1 MMEDA
6 INHMSTALKTDH
18 YEFTMLDA
26 LIRSGRAKCRAV
38 FEVFARELPLGRP
51 FGVYAGNEPLV
62 DGIEKF
68 VVNEEQIC
76 FLESVNIV
84 SHETLQWLSQYRF
97 SGDILSY
104 REGELFFPN
113 SPVMTVEAELGEAL
127 ILETLILSVLNHA
140 SSVATAAARI
150 SEAAGEK
157 LVMEAG
163 SRRVPPVAATHAARA
178 AYIGGID
185 VSSNLEAG
193 HRWGIPTAGTASHAF
208 TLAFPTELEAFK
220 AQQEFLG
227 TDSVFLVD
235 TYDMV
240 EGITNAVK
248 ATSGNLRGVRLDSGN
263 LENGSRAARNLL
275 DSLGA
280 TDAQI
285 MVSGDLDEYQIQ
297 QLSGAP
303 IDAFESGHRL
313 VTGSSAPSAG
323 FVYKLVEIEDCPN
336 SQGKMR
342 PVEKSSRGKGSTGGK
357 KHAKRLLSNDSTAL
371 EEILTIGQDA
381 FEVLPLQNERYLQAP
396 LCIGG
401 EFMCDWDLE
410 NARNHFK
417 SAIEE
422 IPKGIRLR
430 KDGLPAIP
438 TRIINELEFHE

>member
-1 MMEDA
+1 MIEDS
-6 INHMSTALKTDH
+6 INPISTALQTDH

-26 LIRSGRAKCRAV
+26 LVRSGKAKCRAV

-51 FGVYAGNEPLV
+51 FGVYAGSGPLA
-62 DGIEKF
+62 DDIEKF
-68 VVNEEQIC
+68 IVNEEQIC
-76 FLESVNIV
+76 FLESANIV
-84 SHETLQWLSQYRF
+84 SHETLQWLSEYRF
-97 SGDILSY
+97 RGNILSY
-104 REGELFFPN
+104 REGELYFPN
-113 SPVMTVEAELGEAL
+113 SPVMTIEAELGEAL
-127 ILETLILSVLNHA
+127 VLETLILSVLNHA

-163 SRRVPPVAATHAARA
+163 SRRVHPEAASHAARA
-178 AYIGGID
+178 AYVGGID

-193 HRWGIPTAGTASHAF
+193 YRWGIPTAGTASHAF

-227 TDSVFLVD
+227 ADSVFLVD
-235 TYDMV
+235 TYNMAD
-240 EGITNAVK
+240 GIANAVK
-248 ATSGNLRGVRLDSGN
+248 ATGGGLRGVRLDSGD
-263 LENGSRAARNLL
+263 LESDSQAARNLL

-280 TDAQI
+280 TETQI

-297 QLSGAP
+297 QLRGAP

-313 VTGSSAPSAG
+313 VTGSGAPSAG
-323 FVYKLVEIEDCPN
+323 FVYKLVEIEDSPN
-336 SQGKMR
+336 SQGEMR
-342 PVEKSSRGKGSTGGK
+342 PVAKTSKGKVSIGGK

-371 EEILTIGQDA
+371 EEILTIGQLA
-381 FEVLPLQNERYLQAP
+381 FDVLPLQNERSLQAP

-417 SAIEE
+417 RTIEE
-422 IPKGIRLR
+422 IPKDIRLR
-430 KDGLPAIP
+430 RDGPPAIP
-438 TRIINELEFHE
+438 TTIVNELEFHE